1 VRERFVTLTEK
12 AIDAIKQVA
21 PGEAGV
27 RLFASD
33 APGDAA
39 AGLHLEVVEEPVRG
53 DEVVDIQGAHV
64 FLDPT
69 AATLVEDKVLDA
81 TSQGTRVQFALTDRP

>member
-1 VRERFVTLTEK
+1 MLAMTEK
-12 AIDAIKQVA
+12 AIDAIRQVA
-21 PGEAGV
+21 PGQAGV

-33 APGDAA
+33 APGDADGA
-39 AGLHLEVVEEPVRG
+39 LHLEVAEEPARG
-53 DEVVDIQGAHV
+53 DEVLDVRGAHV

-81 TSQGTRVQFALTDRP
+81 TLHGTRVQFALTDRP